1 MKAPSFLQP
10 VWQAHW
16 VCLFWFKNTPI
27 HKCFP
32 LLTFYTCIHKHTF
45 CYVVYDF
52 MHIFFFVVVSH
63 SFSTY
68 KLNCDLDD
76 QGNGSLMYTRKLTA
90 TNDTKNKTL
99 TCNSKSNFIL
109 NYNFQKKKKPTLN
122 GIRKQLYCIPFF
134 FFAKSST
141 PFFFS
146 LKIQTHTWQ
155 TVTSQD
161 DGETHFSQQ
170 NMHNHNLDMISSSP
184 VRNKFNIYRLSF
196 RMQNKM
202 CQMLVS
208 INQER

>member
-1 MKAPSFLQP
+1 MKVPSFLQP

-32 LLTFYTCIHKHTF
+32 LLTFYTHIHKHTF

-52 MHIFFFVVVSH
+52 MHTFFFVVVSH
-63 SFSTY
+63 SFSIY

-109 NYNFQKKKKPTLN
+109 NYNFQKNPNWDQKAIILHS
-122 GIRKQLYCIPFF
+122 FF
-134 FFAKSST
+134 FWKIQHTLFLFFKNSNPHMTDCNKAKMMGKHTLVNKICITIIWIWFQVVQWGTSST
-141 PFFFS
+141 YTDWVF
-146 LKIQTHTWQ
+146 K
-155 TVTSQD
+155 
-161 DGETHFSQQ
+161 
-170 NMHNHNLDMISSSP
+170 
-184 VRNKFNIYRLSF
+184 RKNKYVPNVGIH
-196 RMQNKM
+196 
-202 CQMLVS
+202 
-208 INQER
+208 

>member
-1 MKAPSFLQP
+1 MVWSSMKAPSFLQP

-109 NYNFQKKKKPTLN
+109 NYNFQKTLN

-134 FFAKSST
+134 FFC
-141 PFFFS
+141 
-146 LKIQTHTWQ
+146 KIQHTLFLFFKNSNPHM
-155 TVTSQD
+155 TD
-161 DGETHFSQQ
+161 C
-170 NMHNHNLDMISSSP
+170 
-184 VRNKFNIYRLSF
+184 NKPRWWGNTL
-196 RMQNKM
+196 
-202 CQMLVS
+202 
-208 INQER
+208 